1 MGKAARNVVPETLF
15 DLDDDPPTHTRLKAP
30 ADPEMSPAMR
40 ELYAEQEA
48 KLARKKARSKTISAS
63 VFNRARVE
71 AEEMMRSRDWKNA
84 TARHL
89 VALYDLM
96 HEKVYGVE
104 AIELG
109 PSERHKAALM
119 AGNAIKRFFN
129 GDVEACVE
137 FLRWVWTRE
146 MGREKWRRENGQSG
160 QRIGIR
166 LMFSGSLV
174 TDYRVDLARNPDRH

>member
-1 MGKAARNVVPETLF
+1 MGKGSAARNVVSETLF
-15 DLDDDPPTHTRLKAP
+15 SADDDPPTRTRAKPSALS
-30 ADPEMSPAMR
+30 PEMQR
-40 ELYAEQEA
+40 LVAEGEA
-48 KLARKKARSKTISAS
+48 KAARKRARSKTISAS
-63 VFNRARVE
+63 VFNRARLE
-71 AEEMMRSRDWKNA
+71 AEEMVRTREWSGA

-104 AIELG
+104 ALELG
-109 PSERHKAALM
+109 PSERHKAALI
-119 AGNAIKRFFN
+119 AGNMIKRYFN

-146 MGREKWRRENGQSG
+146 MGREKWRRENQQSG

-174 TDYRVDLARNPDRH
+174 TDYRVDLARNPDRR

>member
-1 MGKAARNVVPETLF
+1 MGKAARNVVSETLF
-15 DLDDDPPTHTRLKAP
+15 DHDDPPTQTRVKP
-30 ADPEMSPAMR
+30 AMSPAMQ
-40 ELYAEQEA
+40 ELYKQQEA

-63 VFNRARVE
+63 VFNRARLE
-71 AEEMMRSRDWKNA
+71 AKEMMRTREWKDA

-104 AIELG
+104 ALELG
-109 PSERHKAALM
+109 PSERHKAALI
-119 AGNAIKRFFN
+119 AGNMIKRYFD
-129 GDVEACVE
+129 GDVVACVE

-146 MGREKWRRENGQSG
+146 IAREKWRRDNRVSG

-174 TDYRVDLARNPDRH
+174 TDYRVDMARNPDRD